1 MRHFCVCAIPVACSI
16 WAVSSA
22 NAQQLTLQA
31 AVQRA
36 RASSPAITAARA
48 AIDAAAARELQARA
62 WTNPNLSY
70 GREQTAHD
78 ELRNSQDIV
87 SIDQRFEIGGQRSA
101 RGEAARLRRLAAEAR
116 LAAVQSAVDLE
127 VARAYANAL
136 ASDRRA
142 ELAAQ
147 AGDAFAAARR
157 NSDQRLAAGDI
168 SGYAARRLKLEAARY
183 TALSLEA
190 RQEQHA
196 ARLVLA
202 SLLSLGTDS
211 VETLRL
217 TPFGEPVRLR
227 ISLDSID
234 VLLERQAHELRAARL
249 DADAL
254 LADARLAER
263 DRVPTPTVLAGFK
276 REGSGNNGGSLNGFV
291 AGISIPLPLVD
302 RRKGAIAAAQAE
314 ARRKVA
320 ELDTLRRTSILAA
333 RAAFA
338 ATTRMEQQVA
348 ALRAELGDEARLALA
363 AAEAAYA
370 EGEITL
376 LEWLDA
382 VRAYQEA
389 EASYA
394 QLSAQAL
401 IQRATLMR
409 TLGLPVTEE

>member
-183 TALSLEA
+183 TALSLEGPLTDRSRA
-190 RQEQHA
+190 IA
-196 ARLVLA
+196 ANHPLADFIAALPGMCIQGPASVVRERIERL
-202 SLLSLGTDS
+202 
-211 VETLRL
+211 
-217 TPFGEPVRLR
+217 
-227 ISLDSID
+227 
-234 VLLERQAHELRAARL
+234 QHELR
-249 DADAL
+249 
-254 LADARLAER
+254 
-263 DRVPTPTVLAGFK
+263 RVTFECPEGFDDEDDTEYSPAHPPHLK
-276 REGSGNNGGSLNGFV
+276 
-291 AGISIPLPLVD
+291 
-302 RRKGAIAAAQAE
+302 KGRGVEDNI
-314 ARRKVA
+314 
-320 ELDTLRRTSILAA
+320 
-333 RAAFA
+333 
-338 ATTRMEQQVA
+338 
-348 ALRAELGDEARLALA
+348 
-363 AAEAAYA
+363 
-370 EGEITL
+370 
-376 LEWLDA
+376 
-382 VRAYQEA
+382 
-389 EASYA
+389 
-394 QLSAQAL
+394 
-401 IQRATLMR
+401 
-409 TLGLPVTEE
+409 